1 MIAGQWSEK
10 NVQENPVQ
18 EELGETMYTPA
29 GCGGRR
35 RVRLVGLARGGV
47 TEQGPVAAVIVVAD
61 HKVKTCEHGKEKSL
75 ELQESMTP
83 VGGPFGGT
91 ELGPLGLG
99 REGESLAVVRH
110 SRLLRCC
117 SMPLRRRR
125 AGWTRH
131 VPRTLRAHLAA
142 CRAPHLRLEKKKEV
156 LELSN
161 SQRELGEVCR
171 CGPDDTRGCAGR
183 RWTLG
188 TALDQRRL
196 TRTAATLLD
205 GSAYQ
210 GHSLK
215 EALG

>member
-1 MIAGQWSEK
+1 M
-10 NVQENPVQ
+10 Q

-99 REGESLAVVRH
+99 REGEGLVFRH
-110 SRLLRCC
+110 SRRLHGDARRLPA
-117 SMPLRRRR
+117 MPFGASKR
-125 AGWTRH
+125 
-131 VPRTLRAHLAA
+131 
-142 CRAPHLRLEKKKEV
+142 KKKF
-156 LELSN
+156 SN
-161 SQRELGEVCR
+161 SQRELGELCR

>member
-1 MIAGQWSEK
+1 M
-10 NVQENPVQ
+10 Q

-99 REGESLAVVRH
+99 REGEGLVVRH
-110 SRLLRCC
+110 SR
-117 SMPLRRRR
+117 
-125 AGWTRH
+125 
-131 VPRTLRAHLAA
+131 
-142 CRAPHLRLEKKKEV
+142 RLHGDAFWGVEKKKRSSRT
-156 LELSN
+156 LSANWEN
-161 SQRELGEVCR
+161 SV
-171 CGPDDTRGCAGR
+171 DAGR
-183 RWTLG
+183 TTLGAALDAGGRSGPRWTSD
-188 TALDQRRL
+188 A
-196 TRTAATLLD
+196 
-205 GSAYQ
+205 
-210 GHSLK
+210 
-215 EALG
+215 